1 MVCGLAVWPIVVTGF
16 LLVFILLILGGP
28 FERMSHRWF
37 AAVFDRAEEGGQA
50 ASGEGTPERPDLGP

>member
-1 MVCGLAVWPIVVTGF
+1 VIGF

-37 AAVFDRAEEGGQA
+37 AAFFDRVEEGRQA
-50 ASGEGTPERPDLGP
+50 VGGEETPERPDLGP